1 MGRCDSSLANKA
13 NPKNGVLM
21 FRPTG
26 LAHLSLR
33 FIVPIVAASS
43 TLVAGACSGDGPV
56 SAVAPSPA
64 ARASGGSTIGG
75 GGGGGAGGGG
85 GTVAPTPTAAPC
97 ATIESFNVKAG
108 YRPSSNGTM
117 GAVWTG
123 FTVKNCSAIDETIIA
138 QVNETIN
145 SKYAYSVGAMA
156 TLTPGQ
162 ALSPG
167 TYDNDFAELNTS
179 YLVTLTVTEKYTG
192 AVLATRS
199 VTVTTPLL
207 LPAP

>member
-1 MGRCDSSLANKA
+1 
-13 NPKNGVLM
+13 M
-21 FRPTG
+21 FRSTG

-33 FIVPIVAASS
+33 FVLPIVAAGS

-64 ARASGGSTIGG
+64 ARASGGSTTGG
-75 GGGGGAGGGG
+75 GGGGGTAGGG
-85 GTVAPTPTAAPC
+85 GTVTPPPTNAPC
-97 ATIESFNVKAG
+97 ASIASFNVKAG
-108 YRPSSNGTM
+108 YRPSSNGTI
-117 GAVWTG
+117 GAVWAG
-123 FTVKNCSAIDETIIA
+123 FAVKNCSAIDETIVA
-138 QVNETIN
+138 QITEKVNSI
-145 SKYAYSVGAMA
+145 YAYSVGTMA

-162 ALSPG
+162 TLSPG